1 MSQSFWEQLKAA
13 LPFPDPR
20 SADPATGLVAIE
32 GDLAP
37 ERLLS
42 AYAQGIFPW
51 YNEDPILWF
60 SPDPRMLLRFPDF
73 RVNRTLRKNLRR
85 RRFDVRLDTNFRGV
99 IEACAATPRPGQD
112 GTWITDDMLEAYV
125 ALHELGFAHS
135 VEAYFEGEL
144 VGGMY
149 GVSLGS
155 AFFGESMFAH
165 RSEASKVALVH
176 LVRQLDAWNF
186 DFLDCQVHT
195 EHMER
200 FGAKECS
207 REDFLALLGASLE
220 RETRR
225 GKWSFEQDFSEAAA
239 PAR

>member
-1 MSQSFWEQLKAA
+1 MLFERIKAA
-13 LPFPDPR
+13 YPFPDPR
-20 SADPATGLVAIE
+20 GADPATGLVAIE

-42 AYAQGIFPW
+42 AYAHGIFPW
-51 YNEDPILWF
+51 FNEKPILWF
-60 SPDPRMLLRFPDF
+60 SPDPRMLLRFEDL

-85 RRFDVRLDTNFRGV
+85 RRFEVRLDTAFSEV
-99 IEACAATPRPGQD
+99 IRACSEVPRPGQD
-112 GTWITDDMLEAYV
+112 GTWITNEMVEAYE

-135 VEAYFEGEL
+135 VEAFRKGVL

-155 AFFGESMFAH
+155 AFFGESMFSRA
-165 RSEASKVALVH
+165 SDASKVAFVH
-176 LVRQLDAWNF
+176 LVRQLEAWNF

-195 EHMER
+195 EHLER
-200 FGAKECS
+200 FGAKEVP
-207 REDFLALLGASLE
+207 RDEFLALLDASLQ

-225 GKWSFEQDFSEAAA
+225 GKWTFERDFAEID
-239 PAR
+239 